1 MTAPTVTAP
10 AERIGRYGRHQRDP
24 VDMASSSDAIA
35 PEQPSPEPGEGHFS
49 EPSSSPPAVEEP
61 GPPSNRQGEEAE
73 ANEPPLT
80 AAELPLTASEPALQL
95 GQAVRLR
102 HGVPY
107 LRSAEPMPM
116 LRPPDLVDR
125 EEVGQVQE
133 LRGLAQVAVR
143 FRRGCF
149 LLDAADLVAISE
161 S

>member
-1 MTAPTVTAP
+1 
-10 AERIGRYGRHQRDP
+10 
-24 VDMASSSDAIA
+24 MASSSDAIA
-35 PEQPSPEPGEGHFS
+35 PEQPSPGPQDEHSSEATSSALAGEGS
-49 EPSSSPPAVEEP
+49 
-61 GPPSNRQGEEAE
+61 GPPSNRQPDEGEAR
-73 ANEPPLT
+73 EPPLT
-80 AAELPLTASEPALQL
+80 AAEPPLQL

-125 EEVGQVQE
+125 EEIGQVQE
-133 LRGLAQVAVR
+133 LRGLGRVAVR

-149 LLDAADLVAISE
+149 LFEAADLMAISE

>member
-1 MTAPTVTAP
+1 
-10 AERIGRYGRHQRDP
+10 
-24 VDMASSSDAIA
+24 
-35 PEQPSPEPGEGHFS
+35 
-49 EPSSSPPAVEEP
+49 
-61 GPPSNRQGEEAE
+61 
-73 ANEPPLT
+73 
-80 AAELPLTASEPALQL
+80 LQL

-133 LRGLAQVAVR
+133 LRGIAQVAVR

>member
-1 MTAPTVTAP
+1 M
-10 AERIGRYGRHQRDP
+10 
-24 VDMASSSDAIA
+24 DMASSSDAIA
-35 PEQPSPEPGEGHFS
+35 PEQPSPGSGEGHS
-49 EPSSSPPAVEEP
+49 AEPSSNPSAMEEP
-61 GPPSNRQGEEAE
+61 GPPSSRQRQEAE
-73 ANEPPLT
+73 AGEPTLT
-80 AAELPLTASEPALQL
+80 AAEPALQI

-133 LRGLAQVAVR
+133 LRGLGRVAVR

>member
-1 MTAPTVTAP
+1 MVSP
-10 AERIGRYGRHQRDP
+10 
-24 VDMASSSDAIA
+24 SDATASFDHSGA
-35 PEQPSPEPGEGHFS
+35 PEPESAEGRSTSSRAAAAAGTSQNPQPATHDGSEADQEPD
-49 EPSSSPPAVEEP
+49 A
-61 GPPSNRQGEEAE
+61 
-73 ANEPPLT
+73 
-80 AAELPLTASEPALQL
+80 ASEPPFHI

-116 LRPPDLVDR
+116 LRPADLVDR

-133 LRGLAQVAVR
+133 LRGLGRVAVR

-161 S
+161 N

>member
-1 MTAPTVTAP
+1 LQ
-10 AERIGRYGRHQRDP
+10 IGQ
-24 VDMASSSDAIA
+24 S
-35 PEQPSPEPGEGHFS
+35 
-49 EPSSSPPAVEEP
+49 
-61 GPPSNRQGEEAE
+61 
-73 ANEPPLT
+73 
-80 AAELPLTASEPALQL
+80 
-95 GQAVRLR
+95 VRLR

-133 LRGLAQVAVR
+133 LRGLGRVAVR
-143 FRRGCF
+143 FRRGSF